1 MQHTRKGTRRLAMMR
16 VVCEL
21 ENTVSAK
28 EQVSGALHRHRKRH
42 MLVCWASSCKP
53 GS

>member
-1 MQHTRKGTRRLAMMR
+1 MQHTRKGTRCLAMMR

-28 EQVSGALHRHRKRH
+28 EHVSGQFTNP
-42 MLVCWASSCKP
+42 CKIN
-53 GS
+53 